1 MTSQKLHN
9 MILELQSL
17 KWKLWVRENKKISE
31 KKWKISSILLAI
43 LQEKKYLNNVCN
55 NHQYPT
61 LMDITIHQIQC
72 LPVPLSPPTQTLYLS
87 IYIMILYN
95 SFNFVEPEPLAQN
108 A

>member
-1 MTSQKLHN
+1 MKNIQYPTSYFTG
-9 MILELQSL
+9 
-17 KWKLWVRENKKISE
+17 
-31 KKWKISSILLAI
+31 
-43 LQEKKYLNNVCN
+43 KKYLNNVCN

-61 LMDITIHQIQC
+61 LMGITSHQIQC
-72 LPVPLSPPTQTLYLS
+72 LPVPLFPPTQTLYLS